1 MRELP
6 YVESP
11 ERHELF
17 ALFLINELLA
27 ARAAEQPVLNI
38 MLPAAEGAE
47 VDLPVPALYADLL
60 GDRTRTTLNLPEAL
74 HRYLDLGGY
83 LNLAVGVTQGRMDA
97 PLLAF
102 SQHLM
107 VRPHATDVRA
117 FEDMSAFAAVGHY
130 AAIEASM
137 NPGPFRLD
145 RGIFRYYARQN
156 EVEERRRSFTALF
169 KSGRHVNWREVHPR

>member
-1 MRELP
+1 MRELA

-17 ALFLINELLA
+17 ALFLINELLG
-27 ARAAEQPVLNI
+27 ARGMVTPVLNI

-47 VDLPVPALYADLL
+47 VNLPVPALYADLL

-74 HRYLDLGGY
+74 HRYLDLGGH

-97 PLLAF
+97 SLLAF
-102 SQHLM
+102 AQQLM
-107 VRPHATDVRA
+107 ARPVAADVRA
-117 FEDMSAFAAVGHY
+117 FEDMSTFAAVGQY

-137 NPGPFRLD
+137 MPGPFRLD
-145 RGIFRYYARQN
+145 RGIFRYYAHPA
-156 EVEERRRSFTALF
+156 EIEERRHYFTAFF
-169 KSGRHVNWREVHPR
+169 KSGGHVNWREVYPR